1 MGGSRPWKDTNA
13 DLRRRTQVAAPAVEE
28 IEERLYQL
36 LQPIHFKPIRGKR
49 NASGK
54 VMRERVLSLPV
65 MVVVVLSLV
74 YRQISGLSELLR
86 VADWEGLLWLEPFGV
101 SKQAVSQRLRQLP
114 AHLFE
119 EIFEQVVNRL
129 SGSSK
134 VVSKQWQGVAKQFE
148 AIWVADGSTLEELR
162 RTTKSLQQE
171 SKTLL
176 AGKMMMVV
184 ELLSHRPVAV
194 DYTDQSAANDKTFCD
209 KLLKRLPVDGLLVFD
224 LGFFQFAWF
233 DGFTQAN
240 KFFLTR
246 LREKTAYRR
255 LQVLAQGDHYC
266 DEIIKLGL
274 YRSHP
279 CEFPVRLVSVRWGTT
294 WYQYLTNVLDP
305 HQLTPQQVC
314 DLYRRR
320 WRIEDAFNL
329 TKRLLGLS
337 YLWVGDT
344 NGVQI
349 QLFATWIFYALLNDL
364 CAEVAVSLQQP
375 LERISMEMVFRGLYH
390 YSQSRNRD
398 PSIGVVAFLSQHH
411 KRLGVVKAT
420 RKQHRIRDAQWHE
433 IWGEPVLS

>member
-1 MGGSRPWKDTNA
+1 MGSSRPWKDTNA

-36 LQPIHFKPIRGKR
+36 LQPIHFKPISGRR
-49 NASGK
+49 NRSGQE
-54 VMRERVLSLPV
+54 MRERLLTLPV
-65 MVVVVLSLV
+65 MVVVVTSLV

-86 VADWEGLLWLEPFGV
+86 VADWEGLLWLEPFRV
-101 SKQAVSQRLRQLP
+101 SQQAVSQRLRQLP
-114 AHLFE
+114 AYLFE
-119 EIFEQVVNRL
+119 EIFEQVVKRL
-129 SGSSK
+129 SGSPK
-134 VVSKQWQGVAKQFE
+134 VVSQQWQGVQEQFE

-162 RTTKSLQQE
+162 RRTKSLQQH
-171 SKTLL
+171 SKTVL

-184 ELLSHRPVAV
+184 ELLSHRPVALQ
-194 DYTDQSAANDKTFCD
+194 YTEQSSANDKSFCD
-209 KLLKRLPVDGLLVFD
+209 QLLKRLPVGGLLVFD

-233 DGFTQAN
+233 DGFSQTN

-255 LQVLAQGDHYC
+255 LQVLAQGEHYR
-266 DEIIKLGL
+266 DEIIELGL

-279 CEFPVRLVSVRWGTT
+279 CEYPVRLVSVLWGTT

-305 HQLTPQQVC
+305 QQLTPQQVC

-349 QLFATWIFYALLNDL
+349 QLFATWIFYALLNQL
-364 CAEVAVSLQQP
+364 CAEVALTLQQP

-390 YSQSRNRD
+390 YAQARHRGNLST
-398 PSIGVVAFLSQHH
+398 VVAFLCQHH
-411 KRLGVVKAT
+411 KRLGIVKAT
-420 RKQHRIRDAQWHE
+420 RKRHRIRDAQWHE
-433 IWGEPVLS
+433 IWGEPALS